1 MLKIKNIQKRFLR
14 PNGEENDVLRGVN
27 LELGRGDF
35 VTVIGNN
42 GAGKSTLFNLISGS
56 ILPNQGHLFLN
67 GVDITY
73 LSEHQR
79 AKRIGRVFQ
88 SPLMGTAPNLTV
100 GENIALAYGRGGRRI
115 LNMALNKE
123 LRTLFRERLAEA
135 EMGLEDKFDSPM
147 YELSGGQAQVIAL
160 IMSTI
165 NPPELLLLD
174 EHTAALDPKTAE
186 DVMAFTEQ
194 LIAEHL
200 LTVLMITHNLED
212 AIRYGNRLIMMDQG
226 VVARDW
232 SGEEKESLQADALR
246 RLYHLQ

>member
-1 MLKIKNIQKRFLR
+1 MLKIKNIHKRFLR

-73 LSEHQR
+73 LSEHKR

-186 DVMAFTEQ
+186 AVMAFTEQ

-226 VVARDW
+226 VVARTW
-232 SGEEKESLQADALR
+232 SGKEKESLQADALR